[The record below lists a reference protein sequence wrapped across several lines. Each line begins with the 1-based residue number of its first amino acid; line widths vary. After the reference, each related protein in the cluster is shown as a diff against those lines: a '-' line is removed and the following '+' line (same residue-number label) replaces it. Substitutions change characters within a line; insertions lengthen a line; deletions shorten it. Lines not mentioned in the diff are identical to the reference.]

1 MHTCSNMFF
10 SLSSQWHS
18 DGGLSVP
25 LSEYLQRQAML
36 MRSMTLQR
44 LPSACILRLTRI
56 TPNKC
61 ISSIPTKQVGTPTP
75 RFFWG
80 GQTTK
85 CVNPYLVPTWS
96 SDSHPVYSKLEECL
110 IRMLQLSESM
120 IKYFTLKDWGAS
132 FRSWLSGL
140 HVSLISRTHNSNT
153 EQIIQRGINFFRSS
167 LTLII

>member
-1 MHTCSNMFF
+1 MQQYVLQSIITVTQWWWTVCTTLRVFTTSGNAHEFNDFTKITL
-10 SLSSQWHS
+10 SLYFWGWQGS
-18 DGGLSVP
+18 LPISV
-25 LSEYLQRQAML
+25 Y
-36 MRSMTLQR
+36 
-44 LPSACILRLTRI
+44 LPS
-56 TPNKC
+56 PN
-61 ISSIPTKQVGTPTP
+61 KQVGTPTP

-140 HVSLISRTHNSNT
+140 HVSLLSRAHNSNT

>member
-1 MHTCSNMFF
+1 MVDCLYHSQSIYNVRQCSWVQWLYKDYPQLVFWGWQG
-10 SLSSQWHS
+10 SLPI
-18 DGGLSVP
+18 SV
-25 LSEYLQRQAML
+25 Y
-36 MRSMTLQR
+36 
-44 LPSACILRLTRI
+44 LPS
-56 TPNKC
+56 
-61 ISSIPTKQVGTPTP
+61 PTKQVGTPTP

-85 CVNPYLVPTWS
+85 CVNPYMVPTWS
-96 SDSHPVYSKLEECL
+96 SDSHPVYLKLEECL

-140 HVSLISRTHNSNT
+140 HVSLLSRTHNSNT